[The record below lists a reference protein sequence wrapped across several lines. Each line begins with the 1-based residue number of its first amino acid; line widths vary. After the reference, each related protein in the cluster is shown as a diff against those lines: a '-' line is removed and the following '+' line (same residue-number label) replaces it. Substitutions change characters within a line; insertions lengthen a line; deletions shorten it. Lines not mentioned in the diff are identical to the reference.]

1 MNKQAKLSSDP
12 YATRE
17 ASNYENPIASREFI
31 MALFSDES
39 HLLSYK
45 QIAAILEYDDEEQ
58 LEALRRRLIAMERDG
73 QLICNRR
80 GKYGLLSKMALLKGR
95 VIGHPE
101 GFGFL
106 VPEEGGEDLF
116 LSGRQ
121 MQSLLHGDTVVVRV
135 VGIDR
140 RGRREGAVVEVL
152 ERAIRQVVGRFHE
165 DDGVTYVVPDD
176 KRLSQ
181 EFIIP
186 ASHQGE
192 AQDGDIIVAEVVAYP
207 TRYARTVATVAE
219 VIGKHMAPGMEIEI
233 AVRNYDLPD
242 SFPEAIEEELS
253 GLAKEVPESAWS
265 GRKDIRDLPLVT
277 IDGEDARDFDDAVYC
292 EKTPQGWRLLVA
304 IADVSSYVKAGSA
317 LDNEAMKRGNSVYFP
332 GNVIPMLP
340 EMLSNGLCS
349 INPDVNRLCM
359 VCELEI
365 NDKAEVLNARFYDAV
380 MRSHARLT
388 YTEVAAMVVDNDEI
402 LCDEYKGLLPALK
415 ELHVLYKVLLT
426 GREKRGAIDFETTE
440 TQIIFGKDR
449 KIERITPM
457 VRNDAHKMIEEF
469 MILANVAAAR
479 FLGDNNIPI
488 PYRIH
493 KGPTAEKLQSLQGFL
508 GELGLKLGGGD
519 SPTAADYGELLR
531 KAKERPDAH
540 LVQTVLLRSMSQA
553 LYTPDNIGHFGLGF
567 DDYTHFTSPIR
578 RYPDLLVH
586 RAIRHILAG
595 KTAETFRYS
604 HNDMVSLGEHCSSTE
619 RRADEATRDV
629 ESWLKCEY
637 MEDKI
642 GEVFDAIITSVTGFG
657 FFAELNEIYVD
668 GLVHIT
674 SLGDEYYN
682 FDPAKQ
688 RLTGEHSNKT
698 YRLGDKV
705 RVRVVK
711 VNLDER
717 KIDFELEGVESK
729 AKPKPRSKRRRVKR
743 K

>member
-1 MNKQAKLSSDP
+1 MNTSKTSNDP
-12 YATRE
+12 HAVRE
-17 ASNYENPIASREFI
+17 ASKYENPIASREFI

-39 HLLSYK
+39 QLLSSK
-45 QIAAILEYDDEEQ
+45 QIAETLEYDDEVR

-95 VIGHPE
+95 VIGHPD

-106 VPEEGGEDLF
+106 VPEEGGDDLF

-121 MQSLLHGDTVVVRV
+121 MQSLLHGDTAVVRV
-135 VGIDR
+135 VGQDR

-152 ERAIRQVVGRFHE
+152 ERAIRQIVGRFYE
-165 DDGVTYVVPDD
+165 NDDVSRVIPDD
-176 KRLSQ
+176 KRLDQ
-181 EFIIP
+181 DFIIP
-186 ASHQGE
+186 ASHRGK
-192 AQDGDIIVAEVVAYP
+192 AKNGDIVVAEIVAYP
-207 TRYARTVATVAE
+207 TRHARTVARVAE

-233 AVRNYDLPD
+233 AVRNYDLPH
-242 SFPEAIEEELS
+242 SFPEPIEQEMS
-253 GLAKEVPESAWS
+253 GLAKEVPENAWKE
-265 GRKDIRDLPLVT
+265 RKDIRDLPLVT
-277 IDGEDARDFDDAVYC
+277 IDGEDARDFDDAVFC
-292 EKTPQGWRLLVA
+292 EKTAQGWRLLVA
-304 IADVSSYVKAGSA
+304 IADVSSYVKKGTA
-317 LDNEAMKRGNSVYFP
+317 LDDEALKRGNSVYFP

-340 EMLSNGLCS
+340 EVLSNGLCS

-365 NDKAEVLNARFYDAV
+365 NDKAEVLNARFFDAV

-388 YTEVAAMVVDNDEI
+388 YTKVAAMVVDEDEA
-402 LCDEYKGLLPALK
+402 LCTEYKTLLPTLK
-415 ELHVLYKVLLT
+415 ELHVLYKVLLA

-440 TQIIFGKDR
+440 TQIVFGEDR
-449 KIERITPM
+449 KIERIAPM

-469 MILANVAAAR
+469 MILANVATAR
-479 FLGDNNIPI
+479 FLGKNNIPI
-488 PYRIH
+488 PYRVH
-493 KGPTAEKLQSLQGFL
+493 KGPTTEKLQSLRAFL

-519 SPTAADYGELLR
+519 EPAAADYGELLK
-531 KAKERPDAH
+531 KARERPDAH

-567 DDYTHFTSPIR
+567 DDYAHFTSPIR

-586 RAIRHILAG
+586 RAIRHLLNG
-595 KTAETFRYS
+595 KTAETFTYS

-657 FFAELNEIYVD
+657 FFAELDEIYVD

-674 SLGDEYYN
+674 SLGDEYYT

-705 RVRVVK
+705 RVRVAQ

-717 KIDFELEGVESK
+717 KIDFELEGVERQP
-729 AKPKPRSKRRRVKR
+729 KPKPKSKRRRTKR

>member
-1 MNKQAKLSSDP
+1 MNTSKKSNDP
-12 YATRE
+12 HAVRE
-17 ASNYENPIASREFI
+17 ASKYENPIASREFI
-31 MALFSDES
+31 MALFNDES
-39 HLLSYK
+39 LLLSSK
-45 QIAAILEYDDEEQ
+45 QIAETLEYDDEDR

-95 VIGHPE
+95 VIGHPD

-106 VPEEGGEDLF
+106 TPDDGGDDLF

-121 MQSLLHGDTVVVRV
+121 MQSLLHGDTAVVRV
-135 VGIDR
+135 AGQDR

-165 DDGVTYVVPDD
+165 KDDVTYVVPDD
-176 KRLSQ
+176 KRLNQ
-181 EFIIP
+181 DFMIP
-186 ASHQGE
+186 ASHQGQ
-192 AQDGDIIVAEVVAYP
+192 AKKGDIVVAEIVAYP
-207 TRYARTVATVAE
+207 TRYARTVARVSE

-242 SFPEAIEEELS
+242 SFPETVEKELS
-253 GLAKEVPESAWS
+253 GLSEEVPSSAWS
-265 GRKDIRDLPLVT
+265 GRKDIRDLSLVT

-292 EKTPQGWRLLVA
+292 EKTAEGWRLLVA
-304 IADVSSYVKAGSA
+304 IADVSSYVKAGTA
-317 LDNEAMKRGNSVYFP
+317 LDEEAFKRGNSVYFP

-340 EMLSNGLCS
+340 EVLSNGLCS

-365 NDKAEVLNARFYDAV
+365 NHQAEVLSSRFFDAV

-388 YTEVAAMVVDNDEI
+388 YTKVAAIVVDGDEA
-402 LCDEYKGLLPALK
+402 LTAEYKAVLPTLK
-415 ELHVLYKVLLT
+415 ELHSLYKVLLT

-440 TQIIFGKDR
+440 TQIVFGDDR
-449 KIERITPM
+449 KIERITPL

-479 FLGDNNIPI
+479 FLGENNIPI

-493 KGPTAEKLQSLQGFL
+493 KGPTTEKLQGLREFL

-519 SPTAADYGELLR
+519 TPTAADYGALLKKSR
-531 KAKERPDAH
+531 ERPDAH
-540 LVQTVLLRSMSQA
+540 LIQTVLLRSMSQA

-567 DDYTHFTSPIR
+567 DDYAHFTSPIR

-586 RAIRHILAG
+586 RAIRHVLSG
-595 KTAETFRYS
+595 KAAETFTYS

-637 MEDKI
+637 IEDKI
-642 GEVFDAIITSVTGFG
+642 GEVFDSIITSVTGFG

-674 SLGDEYYN
+674 SLGDEYFV

-705 RVRVVK
+705 RVRIAK

-717 KIDFELEGVESK
+717 KIDFELEDGVER
-729 AKPKPRSKRRRVKR
+729 KPKPKPKRRRTKR